1 MDNPA
6 ALPRGAGRLKVRF
19 PEGFFRGQ
27 ELRVV
32 GFEEPE
38 VYSPETVRDLRTAL
52 RSSWDVL
59 RAYQSPLASDDRR
72 DETRAILARR
82 LLKCAATGET
92 NNARLVTYALEPF
105 V

>member
-1 MDNPA
+1 M
-6 ALPRGAGRLKVRF
+6 GFGEGRQLLVNLRK
-19 PEGFFRGQ
+19 PE
-27 ELRVV
+27 
-32 GFEEPE
+32 E
-38 VYSPETVRDLRTAL
+38 VYSPDIVRDLRVAL

-92 NNARLVTYALEPF
+92 NSARLVSYALAPF